1 MNTWIKGFP
10 FKVYVMSFISGL
22 QGERLRKRLKTC
34 HGTEFSGEP
43 WKFLDEGPILLVGQ
57 VACLT
62 DPWSFSP
69 PLSGRCSVRTF
80 PIKESGVQGLY
91 FAINAAIF
99 TEWYPS
105 PLSTYFILFSDLFW
119 AAGDSICFVIADW
132 EGSAWKKMFLD
143 NISPSSSSSS
153 SSSLLLLLSNLFIS
167 PLFLLLVGN
176 PLCTS
181 QKFTLVAVR
190 SQSRSKLTSESAFP
204 PHYSSQTCSLGTW
217 GEQAFSAS
225 SSSCSSI
232 RVQGGGS
239 RTTAGYSILLSFW
252 TWCIWCCGQKEAE
265 MGESSLF

>member
-1 MNTWIKGFP
+1 
-10 FKVYVMSFISGL
+10 MSFISDL
-22 QGERLRKRLKTC
+22 QGEKLRKWLKTC
-34 HGTEFSGEP
+34 HGTKFSEEP
-43 WKFLDEGPILLVGQ
+43 WKFLSEGPILLVGQ

-62 DPWSFSP
+62 DPRSFSP
-69 PLSGRCSVRTF
+69 PLSGQCLARTF

-91 FAINAAIF
+91 FTINAAIF

-132 EGSAWKKMFLD
+132 EGPAWKKMFLD

-153 SSSLLLLLSNLFIS
+153 SSSLLLLLSGLFIS
-167 PLFLLLVGN
+167 PLFLLLVGH

-181 QKFTLVAVR
+181 QKFILMAVR
-190 SQSRSKLTSESAFP
+190 SQSRSKLTSESTFP

-217 GEQAFSAS
+217 GEQAFSASS

-252 TWCIWCCGQKEAE
+252 TWCLWCCGQKEPE